1 MQVKV
6 FKNKSFGK
14 IRVIGDGENPLFC
27 LSDVCK
33 VLDLSTPAKIK
44 KAILKEFELYELN
57 SYSFDSGFGK
67 KNFTMITEPQLYF
80 ILMRS
85 DKPKAKPFRQWV
97 VNDVLPSIRKQ
108 GYYIHTQPKSIN
120 IPESIPYREELANL
134 IKAISEDHGIYFD
147 RLKAFSIQQSFDEIK
162 NEREITLK
170 LSILKINETQI
181 TTTRRIR

>member
-1 MQVKV
+1 MQIQV

-14 IRVIGDGENPLFC
+14 IRVIGDSENPLFC

-57 SYSFDSGFGK
+57 SYSFDNGFGK

-108 GYYIHTQPKSIN
+108 GYYIAIEIHPHAQLNSQKKAQAPKELELFNRWFKPKLTIYQMVKN
-120 IPESIPYREELANL
+120 ILAQ
-134 IKAISEDHGIYFD
+134 KG
-147 RLKAFSIQQSFDEIK
+147 RK
-162 NEREITLK
+162 NASKSL
-170 LSILKINETQI
+170 
-181 TTTRRIR
+181 

>member
-27 LSDVCK
+27 LSDVANN
-33 VLDLSTPAKIK
+33 LEYSRGRDAK
-44 KAILKEFELYELN
+44 KALISEY
-57 SYSFDSGFGK
+57 GK
-67 KNFTMITEPQLYF
+67 GATTSRPLLTRGGKQLVDFIEEEHLYF
-80 ILMRS
+80 LIMRS
-85 DKPKAKPFRQWV
+85 KKEQAKQFRKWICKEV
-97 VNDVLPSIRKQ
+97 IPSIRKQ
-108 GYYIHTQPKSIN
+108 GYYIHTQPKSID

-134 IKAISEDHGIYFD
+134 IKAISEDDGIYFD

-162 NEREITLK
+162 HEREITLK